1 MSSPTASASE
11 SREFV
16 VDAVAIAPRLG
27 LTPERFME
35 ELRRGLV
42 FQVTET
48 GVGEDAGR
56 IRLTFRYRAREFS
69 MILNADGVDRKAP

>member
-1 MSSPTASASE
+1 MSSQTASASE
-11 SREFV
+11 SREIV
-16 VDAVAIAPRLG
+16 VDAAAVAPRLG

>member
-1 MSSPTASASE
+1 MTASASDSSE
-11 SREFV
+11 IV
-16 VDAVAIAPRLG
+16 IDAATVAPRLG

-42 FQVTET
+42 FQVTEM

-69 MILNADGVDRKAP
+69 MILDANGAERAAL

>member
-1 MSSPTASASE
+1 M
-11 SREFV
+11 
-16 VDAVAIAPRLG
+16 VDAAAIAPQLG

-48 GVGEDAGR
+48 GIGEDAGR

-69 MILNADGVDRKAP
+69 MILDAAGANQKAP